1 LRITHVRIENFRCI
15 KQLDLDLDETTVLI
29 GPNNEGKSAILD
41 ALRLVLTRR
50 WGQRGTGFTEYDI
63 HLPDTM
69 ANAKSSPGAV
79 IEIECK
85 EVVPG
90 EWPQSLQNDL
100 DTVIQADPQTN
111 LSSIKLRVTYAWN
124 ANEGAF
130 EPKWDFLNTARQP
143 LPGRLGRRVNLDPF
157 WQYLPVF
164 YLGPLRDADDEFTSR
179 SQFWGR
185 LLKAMKIPPQ
195 LESRAA
201 KVLAAL
207 NTKFLTADPRLA
219 QIAQTVGTMTQVAAR
234 DQPGAL
240 DLRMMPLESW
250 DLLSRAQIIL
260 RNDPNHP
267 WLPLGRHG
275 QGLQSLSVIFLFH
288 AFVNQLLAN
297 DYGPDSAP
305 VLLLEEPETHL
316 HPQAARTLLA
326 HIRTLPGQK
335 VLSTHSPYFLQRLPF
350 RALRLVSLTQHGTQ
364 VRWLPPSFSTEAPSV
379 PSLSGVLATHPEL
392 RCVPASSTLTVH
404 GPLSK
409 SAYRDLLVAYV
420 SHPDRQTIHASL
432 RDLRDRAKLFVSDA
446 ELSDLE
452 TFARR
457 IRGEIFFARRWFLVE
472 GQAEFHLV
480 HALGRALGYDLD
492 EHGTAVIDAQNNG
505 NPAIFAVL
513 ARALGIPWIGVFDG
527 DLAGKTFVIQI
538 ARRAFERAEILRRC
552 HCLRAGKLE
561 DQLLHDGCEPELR
574 DVLLTLGYSDSLSI
588 NRAELEKRLDKNK
601 VAYAAELAARIEIRQ
616 DLVEKMPSLFRN
628 AITALSQLT

>member
-1 LRITHVRIENFRCI
+1 MKITHVHIENFRSI
-15 KQLDLDLDETTVLI
+15 KQLDLDLDDTTVLI
-29 GPNNEGKSAILD
+29 GPNNEGKSAVLD
-41 ALRLVLTRR
+41 ALRFVLTRR

-63 HLPDTM
+63 HLPNAVTD
-69 ANAKSSPGAV
+69 AKSSTGAV

-85 EVVPG
+85 EAAPG

-100 DTVIQADPQTN
+100 DTVIQTDPQTN
-111 LSSIKLRVTYAWN
+111 LSSITLRVTYAWN
-124 ANEGAF
+124 ATEGAF
-130 EPKWDFLNTARQP
+130 QPEWQFLNTARQS
-143 LPGRLGRRVNLDPF
+143 LPGTSARRINLDRF

-164 YLGPLRDADDEFTSR
+164 YLGPLRDADDEFSSR

-185 LLKAMKIPPQ
+185 LLKAMVIPPQ
-195 LESRAA
+195 LESRVARI
-201 KVLAAL
+201 LAAL
-207 NTKFLTADPRLA
+207 NTRLLTADPRLA
-219 QIAQTVGTMTQVAAR
+219 QIAQTLGVVTQVAAR

-297 DYGPDSAP
+297 EYEPDSAP
-305 VLLLEEPETHL
+305 VLVLEEPETHL

-326 HIRTLPGQK
+326 HIQSLPGQK
-335 VLSTHSPYFLQRLPF
+335 VLSTHSPYFLQRVPF
-350 RALRLVSLTQHGTQ
+350 RALRLVSLTQAGTQ

-379 PSLSGVLATHPEL
+379 PALSGVLATHAQL
-392 RCVPASSTLTVH
+392 SYVTASSTLTVD
-404 GPLSK
+404 GPLNRQ
-409 SAYRDLLVAYV
+409 AYRDLLTAYAG
-420 SHPDRQTIHASL
+420 HQDRQTIHASL
-432 RDLRDRAKLFVSDA
+432 RDWRDRAKLFVSDA
-446 ELSDLE
+446 ELTDLE

-480 HALGRALGYDLD
+480 QALGRAMAYDLD
-492 EHGTAVIDAQNNG
+492 EHGAAVIDAQNNG

-513 ARALGIPWIGVFDG
+513 ARALGIPWIAVFDG
-527 DLAGKTFVIQI
+527 DAAGKKVRD
-538 ARRAFERAEILRRC
+538 ADC
-552 HCLRAGKLE
+552 KAGL
-561 DQLLHDGCEPELR
+561 
-574 DVLLTLGYSDSLSI
+574 
-588 NRAELEKRLDKNK
+588 
-601 VAYAAELAARIEIRQ
+601 
-616 DLVEKMPSLFRN
+616 
-628 AITALSQLT
+628 